1 MSATTGTLER
11 GGGHTPHRHGPP
23 PSEQPEAH
31 QAERAAT
38 FPGRLL
44 GLDVLRG
51 LLIAAMVV
59 VEIVGT
65 ADHPHL
71 AHAPWNGLT
80 VTDVVFPGLLV
91 VSGTGLAFTL
101 AGPADR
107 ATWQRAVRRAVALMI
122 LGVLIINNAGS
133 PDLGNVRVTGVLQT
147 FAVAGLLATVVVLA
161 LRVAARGDRWWP
173 GALMVAVGLGVYQ
186 AVWVRAAGR
195 ASCTDALGRCSPFH
209 DLDVALF
216 GDAHL
221 YQGGTVAWDPEGVVP
236 MLAATLLVL
245 AGWTVGVLLRDP
257 QRQRWVVAAG
267 LLVTSA
273 VMLAVIAPVLD
284 RGVPVNK
291 RLHTPAFQVATTGWT
306 FMVLSVLTL
315 AFDMPLRG
323 VGAARVGGAVRRVAV
338 WPLETLGR
346 NPLTVYVLAHV
357 LGAIGHAN
365 TTAAGTTW
373 WDGFAGFT
381 VAVTGGAWWDDPQ
394 FNVAFGFLA
403 VMLVI
408 AAAMRALNWKL
419 SL

>member
-1 MSATTGTLER
+1 M
-11 GGGHTPHRHGPP
+11 
-23 PSEQPEAH
+23 
-31 QAERAAT
+31 
-38 FPGRLL
+38 
-44 GLDVLRG
+44 LRG
-51 LLIAAMVV
+51 LLIAAMVI

-91 VSGTGLAFTL
+91 VSGIGLAFTL

-107 ATWQRAVRRAVALMI
+107 ATWQRAARRAVALMI
-122 LGVLIINNAGS
+122 LGILIINNAGS

-147 FAVAGLLATVVVLA
+147 FAVAGLLATVVVLT
-161 LRVAARGDRWWP
+161 LRVAARGDRWWSA
-173 GALMVAVGLGVYQ
+173 GVTVAVGLGVYQ
-186 AVWVRAAGR
+186 ALWVRAAGR
-195 ASCTDALGRCSPFH
+195 TSCADALGRCSPFH

-221 YQGGTVAWDPEGVVP
+221 YQSGAVAWDPEGVVP
-236 MLAATLLVL
+236 MLAATLLIL
-245 AGWTVGVLLRDP
+245 SGWTVGVLLRGP
-257 QRQRWVVAAG
+257 QRRRWVVAVG
-267 LLVTSA
+267 LLVAAS
-273 VMLAVIAPVLD
+273 VMLIVIAPVLNG
-284 RGVPVNK
+284 GVPVNK

-315 AFDMPLRG
+315 AFDTRLRG
-323 VGAARVGGAVRRVAV
+323 TVARVGGAVRRVAA

-381 VAVTGGAWWDDPQ
+381 VAATRGAWWGDPQ
-394 FNVAFGFLA
+394 FNVAFGFLVVMSLVAA
-403 VMLVI
+403 VM
-408 AAAMRALNWKL
+408 RTLNWKL